1 MSVAPQDAPSTDD
14 GVRTVAASLP
24 IEDPRTTALLVI
36 DMQAD
41 FIGEDARF
49 PIDRAR
55 VARLIA
61 KVNAAIDEARA
72 RGALVVHIGNEF
84 RRLSLANV
92 FRNFAALEGS
102 PGARLDAR
110 VKHDGIPYLSKQRG
124 DAFTNPELG
133 ALLSGAGVRRLL
145 LAGVFADGCVRAT
158 ARGALARG
166 YDVHVLGDCVAS
178 RSDRNTAR
186 ALSSLRSLGASVA
199 RTAVE

>member
-72 RGALVVHIGNEF
+72 RGALVVHIAQGDD
-84 RRLSLANV
+84 V
-92 FRNFAALEGS
+92 
-102 PGARLDAR
+102 DAE
-110 VKHDGIPYLSKQRG
+110 PCERG
-124 DAFTNPELG
+124 DVTAPHAAGTNPRQVDPL
-133 ALLSGAGVRRLL
+133 VRGGEAHPSQL
-145 LAGVFADGCVRAT
+145 RA
-158 ARGALARG
+158 
-166 YDVHVLGDCVAS
+166 
-178 RSDRNTAR
+178 
-186 ALSSLRSLGASVA
+186 
-199 RTAVE
+199 